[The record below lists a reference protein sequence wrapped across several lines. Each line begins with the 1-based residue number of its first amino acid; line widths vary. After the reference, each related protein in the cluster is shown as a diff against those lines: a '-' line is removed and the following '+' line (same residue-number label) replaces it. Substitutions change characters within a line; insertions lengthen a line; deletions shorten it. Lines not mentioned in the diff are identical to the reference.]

1 MQIVVLDGYTLNPG
15 DNPWDE
21 VAGLGELTV
30 YDRTPEG
37 QVVERA
43 QDAEIVVTNKTPLAA
58 ATLAR
63 LPRLRFIAV
72 LATGYNV
79 VDTAAARRR
88 GVPVANVPEYGTDSV
103 AEHVF
108 ALVLEL
114 CHHVARH
121 DRAVKDGAWSAADDF
136 CFWTAPLVELAG
148 KTLGIIGFGR
158 IGRRVG
164 EIGHAF
170 GMSVIANDVRQ
181 VDPPGYP
188 GFAWADVEELVAE
201 ADVVTLHCPQTAAT
215 ARMVDASL
223 LAKMKPTA
231 LFINAARGG
240 LVVERDL
247 ADALNAGR
255 IAGAAVDVASAEPIR
270 PDNPLLSAPNIL
282 ITPHIAWAT
291 LEARR
296 RLMHVTAENIA
307 AFLDGNP
314 GNVVN

>member
-1 MQIVVLDGYTLNPG
+1 MQIVVLDGHTLNPG

-21 VAGLGELTV
+21 LADLGELTV
-30 YDRTPEG
+30 YDRTPEA
-37 QVVERA
+37 QIVERA
-43 QDAEIVVTNKTPLAA
+43 RDAEIVLTNKTPLGAE
-58 ATLAR
+58 TLAR
-63 LPRLRFIAV
+63 LPRLWFIAV

-79 VDTAAARRR
+79 VDTAAARRH

-114 CHHVARH
+114 CHHVALH
-121 DRAVKDGAWSAADDF
+121 DRAVKDGAWSGADDF
-136 CFWTAPLVELAG
+136 CFWSAPLVELAG
-148 KTLGIIGFGR
+148 KTLGIVGFGR

-170 GMSVIANDVRQ
+170 GMTVLAHDVRQ
-181 VDPPGYP
+181 VDPPEYP
-188 GFAWADVEELVAE
+188 AFAWADLDRVAAE
-201 ADVVTLHCPQTAAT
+201 ADVVTLHCPQTEET
-215 ARMVDASL
+215 AGMIDAGL

-247 ADALNAGR
+247 ADALNNGR
-255 IAGAAVDVASAEPIR
+255 IAGAAIDVASAEPIP
-270 PDNPLLSAPNIL
+270 PDNPLLSARNIL

-307 AFLDGNP
+307 AFLKGHP
-314 GNVVN
+314 VNVVN